1 MPWRSADGIFKIL
14 DGHLYRKVN
23 EAGKSKWVC
32 LTDNLGA
39 VEIILLRL
47 LCEATDESGR

>member
-1 MPWRSADGIFKIL
+1 MAWRSADGKYRLI
-14 DGHLYRKVN
+14 DNNLYMKAT
-23 EAGKSKWVC
+23 EAGKPIWVC

-47 LCEATDESGR
+47 LCEATDEED